1 MSEKK
6 SVWDF
11 LDSVLPSATSVY
23 GKIREKETGINPF
36 NKPKT
41 EEDLLKQSSF
51 GTGIGTGFQTPKKN
65 NTIWY
70 VLGGLVVVGA
80 GTYFFIKKYKK

>member
-6 SVWDF
+6 SVWDI

-23 GKIREKETGINPF
+23 GKIREKETGVNPF

-41 EEDLLKQSSF
+41 EEDLLKQSNS
-51 GTGIGTGFQTPKKN
+51 GTGIGTGFQTPKN

-70 VLGGLVVVGA
+70 VLGGLVVIGA
-80 GTYFFIKKYKK
+80 GTYFFMKKYKK